1 MIHYPNGQLAR
12 NTNTERQEKYEVK
25 GQPGTMGNT
34 EMIINSN
41 LNPKLDFRRKD
52 QKDYKPLYLV

>member
-1 MIHYPNGQLAR
+1 
-12 NTNTERQEKYEVK
+12 VK